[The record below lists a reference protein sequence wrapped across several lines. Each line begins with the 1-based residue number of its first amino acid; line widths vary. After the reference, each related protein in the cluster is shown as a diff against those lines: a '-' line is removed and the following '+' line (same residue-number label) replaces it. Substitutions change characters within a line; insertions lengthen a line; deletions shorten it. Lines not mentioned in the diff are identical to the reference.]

1 MKLTILGA
9 GTCIPYPDHSPAG
22 HLVEIDGNMILLDAG
37 PGTIVRLAER
47 GVSYRDLSYIVLTHL
62 HADHA
67 LDLLTFLQ
75 ANNATPGWKRTEP
88 VILVG
93 PRGTEEWL
101 SRLFDLFDGT
111 APEGFALEI
120 HEMGAETLAFQT
132 WHLQTEPTGHTPT
145 SVAYRVSDGRK
156 SLVYTGDAANT
167 QGIARLARDADLL
180 LIECSLPD
188 GWQTPDHLTPRQV
201 GEVAG
206 RANVRRVVL
215 THLYPPA
222 LATDIAAEVGVYF
235 HGPVAVGHD
244 GWSVSL

>member
-62 HADHA
+62 HTDHA

-93 PRGTEEWL
+93 PRGIKEWL

-120 HEMGAETLAFQT
+120 HELGAETLAFQT
-132 WHLQTEPTGHTPT
+132 WHLQTELTGHTPT